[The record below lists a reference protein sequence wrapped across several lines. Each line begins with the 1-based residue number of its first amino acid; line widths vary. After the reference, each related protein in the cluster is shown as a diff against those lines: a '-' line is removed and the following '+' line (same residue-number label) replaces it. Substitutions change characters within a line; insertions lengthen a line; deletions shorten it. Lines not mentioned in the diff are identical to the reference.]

1 MSIQKIKTKSQCV
14 GCRTRSG
21 TSNIFGDITSK
32 CSEVLIGHCS
42 ICNGNNSVI
51 FSDNTIVAEGLGD
64 LSKNLFKKGPN
75 VSKKMTKIVLKKPG
89 RALEIGANVG
99 TAFASRN
106 PKAALSSLPEVINF
120 YLICNGFCLRKYF

>member
-1 MSIQKIKTKSQCV
+1 MSIQKIETKSQCV
-14 GCRTRSG
+14 GGRTRSA

-42 ICNGNNSVI
+42 ICNRNRSVVL
-51 FSDNTIVAEGLGD
+51 SDNTMLAEGLGEFF
-64 LSKNLFKKGPN
+64 KNLFKKGPN
-75 VSKKMTKIVLKKPG
+75 VSKKLTESVLKKPG

-106 PKAALSSLPEVINF
+106 PKAA
-120 YLICNGFCLRKYF
+120 